1 MTSWNVMV
9 EVNAAN
15 AIRRKNIADHSSGID
30 ISLKTNG
37 SVSKI
42 RVGPCVGSNPC
53 TLNTAGKI
61 IIPDNTA
68 TIKVS
73 IDEDHAVVER
83 FVPFLKYDEKVIRQ
97 PKPIESEKKA

>member
-1 MTSWNVMV
+1 LN
-9 EVNAAN
+9 
-15 AIRRKNIADHSSGID
+15 
-30 ISLKTNG
+30 TNG
-37 SVSKI
+37 NVSNK
-42 RVGPCVGSNPC
+42 RVGPCVGSNPR

-83 FVPFLKYDEKVIRQ
+83 FVPFLKYDENVIRQ
-97 PKPIESEKKA
+97 PKPIDSEKKALPIAAITVFRVNAFEKSGLKKNS